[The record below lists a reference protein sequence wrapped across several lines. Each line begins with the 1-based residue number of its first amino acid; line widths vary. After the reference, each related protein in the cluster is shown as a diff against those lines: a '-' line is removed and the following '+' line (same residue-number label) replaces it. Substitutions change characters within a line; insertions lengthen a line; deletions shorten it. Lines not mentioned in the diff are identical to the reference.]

1 MQMQRIVDYFF
12 RSVLLFSIFKP
23 LPARQDVCRQP
34 IIFANSLDPD
44 HDLQNVG
51 HGLDLNCLTLW

>member
-23 LPARQDVCRQP
+23 LPARQDFCRPP
-34 IIFANSLDPD
+34 ILLDISLDPD
-44 HDLQNVG
+44 DDLQNVG
-51 HGLDLNCLTLW
+51 HGLDPNCSTLW